1 MFYIL
6 AIVTAVLFLIIDQ
19 ITKYIVISNMQL
31 YDTIPFINGIMDFTY
46 IHNTGGAWGILNKH
60 TWVLIIFT
68 LLAMAICVFVLIKY
82 ARANKILFF
91 ALCLIVS
98 GGTGNMIDRIFR
110 GGKVIDFLEVTFIDF
125 PIFNIADCAVCIG
138 AGLLLLYF
146 AIDIIK
152 ERKEKRAKGL

>member
-1 MFYIL
+1 MFYTL

-68 LLAMAICVFVLIKY
+68 LIAMVICVFVLINY

-91 ALCLIVS
+91 ALCLIIS

-146 AIDIIK
+146 IVDLIK

>member
-1 MFYIL
+1 MFYTL

-60 TWVLIIFT
+60 TWILVVFT

-91 ALCLIVS
+91 ALCLIIS

-146 AIDIIK
+146 IVDLIK

>member
-1 MFYIL
+1 MFYTL

-60 TWVLIIFT
+60 TWILVVFT

-91 ALCLIVS
+91 ALCLIIA

-146 AIDIIK
+146 TVDLIK

>member
-1 MFYIL
+1 MFYTL
-6 AIVTAVLFLIIDQ
+6 AIVTAILFLIIDQ

-60 TWVLIIFT
+60 TWILVVFT

-91 ALCLIVS
+91 ALCLIIA

-146 AIDIIK
+146 TVDLIK

>member
-1 MFYIL
+1 MFYTL
-6 AIVTAVLFLIIDQ
+6 AIVTAILFLIIDQ

-60 TWVLIIFT
+60 TWILVVFT

-91 ALCLIVS
+91 ALCLIIS

-146 AIDIIK
+146 IVDLIK

>member
-1 MFYIL
+1 MFYTL
-6 AIVTAVLFLIIDQ
+6 AIVTAILFLIIDQ

-68 LLAMAICVFVLIKY
+68 LIAMAICVFVLIKY

-91 ALCLIVS
+91 ALCLIIS

-146 AIDIIK
+146 IVDLIK

>member
-1 MFYIL
+1 MFYTL

-60 TWVLIIFT
+60 TWILVVFT

-82 ARANKILFF
+82 ARSNKILFF
-91 ALCLIVS
+91 ALCLIIS

-146 AIDIIK
+146 IVDLIK

>member
-1 MFYIL
+1 LFYTL
-6 AIVTAVLFLIIDQ
+6 AIVTAILFLIIDQ

-60 TWVLIIFT
+60 TWILVVFT

-91 ALCLIVS
+91 ALCLIIS

-146 AIDIIK
+146 IVDLIK